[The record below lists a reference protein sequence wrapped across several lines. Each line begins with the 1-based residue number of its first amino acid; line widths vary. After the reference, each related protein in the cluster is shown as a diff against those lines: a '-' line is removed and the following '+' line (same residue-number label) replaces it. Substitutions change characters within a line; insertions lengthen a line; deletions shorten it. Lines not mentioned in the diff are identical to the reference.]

1 METQMAADEEGSRQ
15 RATDPIVAGIGEAVA
30 HGYRAVDH
38 VYAGLAQSARLMGAS
53 GTARAAAARRAPTDD
68 TGAPPGG
75 GGPPSR
81 PSTAAPPTLV
91 GELAGITADVLD
103 RLGEAARDIAGR
115 IGEAPV
121 AAPEPEVGRL
131 ALRAHPGRTA
141 LTEFRFT
148 NTGSTTLQGIECDGT
163 PLLGVAG
170 RIDEIAFDYD
180 YPEGGPRLRPRAS
193 TSVGVRVP
201 VPEDASPGVYRG
213 LVIAR
218 AAAPGGSADTQPV
231 GAWALLELE
240 VLTSD
245 RR

>member
-1 METQMAADEEGSRQ
+1 MAADEEGSRQ

-53 GTARAAAARRAPTDD
+53 GTARAVAARRATAPADD
-68 TGAPPGG
+68 AGLQPGG

-81 PSTAAPPTLV
+81 PSTASPTLV

-121 AAPEPEVGRL
+121 AAPEPAVGRL

-163 PLLGVAG
+163 PLLGVTG

-193 TSVGVRVP
+193 TAVGVRVP
-201 VPEDASPGVYRG
+201 VPPDASPGVYRG

-240 VLTSD
+240 VLASD